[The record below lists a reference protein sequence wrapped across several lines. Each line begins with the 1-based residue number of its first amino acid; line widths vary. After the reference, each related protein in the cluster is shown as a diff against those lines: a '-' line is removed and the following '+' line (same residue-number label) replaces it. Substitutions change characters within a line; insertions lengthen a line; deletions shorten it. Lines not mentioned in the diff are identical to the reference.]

1 MSYAA
6 DTGVPVERSK
16 QQIEALLRQRGC
28 EGFASAWH
36 KSGHQIEFVWKGMRI
51 RFTLPG
57 IDEKAHA
64 FDRQGRPRNET
75 HKMNAIQQADRSRW
89 RGLFLVVKAKL
100 EAVESGISIFE
111 EEFLAFIVD
120 PATNMTV
127 GEHLVPQ
134 IQSGGQ
140 LMLGDGKKGARRG

>member
-1 MSYAA
+1 MAYAA
-6 DTGVPVERSK
+6 DSDVTVERSK

-36 KSGHQIEFVWKGMRI
+36 KQGHQIEFVWKGMRI

-57 IDEKAHA
+57 IDEKLHSH
-64 FDRQGRPRNET
+64 DRQGRLRNDT
-75 HKMNAIQQADRSRW
+75 HRNNAIQQADRSRW
-89 RGLFLVVKAKL
+89 RGLYLVVKAKL

-134 IQSGGQ
+134 IQGGGQ

>member
-1 MSYAA
+1 MPYAI
-6 DTGVPVERSK
+6 DTDVPVERSK
-16 QQIEALLRQRGC
+16 QQIESMLRQRGA
-28 EGFASAWH
+28 EGFAAAWH
-36 KSGHQIEFVWKGMRI
+36 KAGHQIEFVWKGMRI
-51 RFTLPG
+51 RFTLPA
-57 IDEKAHA
+57 IDEGKHA
-64 FDRQGRPRNET
+64 NDRQGRPRKTEAVQR
-75 HKMNAIQQADRSRW
+75 AIQQADRSRW

-140 LMLGDGKKGARRG
+140 LGLPPAPVKQRK